1 MIVTSM
7 LYGDKLHISI
17 HEVPH
22 DCKVETTEKEEYSEG
37 RFTSEVK
44 IGEFTVELFYQSA
57 I

>member
-1 MIVTSM
+1 MIGIGM
-7 LYGDKLHISI
+7 EYGDKMHMSV

-22 DCKVETTEKEEYSEG
+22 DGKVEITEKEEYAVG

-44 IGEFTVELFYQSA
+44 IGELTIELFYQLP

>member
-1 MIVTSM
+1 M

-17 HEVPH
+17 HGVPH
-22 DCKVETTEKEEYSEG
+22 DCNVEVTEKEGYGKG

-44 IGEFTVELFYQSA
+44 IGEFTVELFYQLP